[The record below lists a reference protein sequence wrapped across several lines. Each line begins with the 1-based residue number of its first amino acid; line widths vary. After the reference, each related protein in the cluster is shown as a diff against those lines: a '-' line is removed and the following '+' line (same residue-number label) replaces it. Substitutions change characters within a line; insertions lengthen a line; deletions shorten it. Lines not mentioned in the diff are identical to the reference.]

1 MTLNEISRR
10 NPIQAAVTTA
20 ALAAAF
26 ALIAVAFAQGSTRLA
41 IASLIG
47 LFAGVS
53 LYHASF
59 GFTAAWRRFA
69 LDRRGAGLRAQ
80 FLLIL
85 LTCAISFPLLENG
98 KAFGRP
104 VYGAVAPF
112 GISAALGA
120 FVFGIGMQFGG
131 SCASGTLFTAGGGNT
146 RMLVTLC
153 GFIAGSVIATAH
165 MPFWWSL
172 PDLPAYSLVNSLGAV
187 VAFAITALILA
198 AIAAYS
204 VLRERRR
211 HGSLEQA
218 PAGVHVVRGPWKER
232 AGAITI
238 AVVGIATLLTLSR
251 PWGITSAFALWGAKI
266 ADSLGWNVAQ
276 WDYWSGRAALLDRS
290 VFADATS
297 VMNFGIMIGALA
309 AASLAGLFA
318 PTFRLRPRDL
328 LLAVAGGLLMGY
340 GARLAYGCNIGAYIG
355 GIISGSLHGWGWL
368 IFGFIGSLAGLRAQS
383 ALARSWN
390 SNTA

>member
-1 MTLNEISRR
+1 MTLNEISRP
-10 NPIQAAVTTA
+10 NPIQAAVTAIAFVA
-20 ALAAAF
+20 AVGLIFLAY
-26 ALIAVAFAQGSTRLA
+26 AQGSARLA
-41 IASLIG
+41 VASVIG
-47 LFAGVS
+47 LFAGLA

-69 LDRRGAGLRAQ
+69 LEQRGAGLRAQ

-98 KAFGRP
+98 AAFGRP
-104 VYGAVAPF
+104 IYGAVAPF

-146 RMLVTLC
+146 RMLATLS
-153 GFIAGSVIATAH
+153 GFVAGSVIATAH

-172 PDLPAYSLVNSLGAV
+172 PDLPAYSLVESLGAV
-187 VAFAITALILA
+187 AAFAITAAALA
-198 AIAAYS
+198 TIAAYS
-204 VLRERRR
+204 IHRERRR
-211 HGSLEQA
+211 HGALEQT
-218 PAGVHVVRGPWKER
+218 PDDVHLLRGPWKKSW
-232 AGAITI
+232 GAIAI
-238 AVVGIATLLTLSR
+238 AAVGIATLLTLSR

-266 ADSLGWNVAQ
+266 ADGLGWNVAQ
-276 WDYWSGRAALLDRS
+276 WDYWSGRAALLERS
-290 VFADATS
+290 VLADATS

-328 LLAVAGGLLMGY
+328 ALAVAGGLLMGY
-340 GARLAYGCNIGAYIG
+340 GARLAYGCNIGAYLG

-368 IFGFIGSLAGLRAQS
+368 LFGFIGSLLGLRLQS
-383 ALARSWN
+383 VLVKPADGD
-390 SNTA
+390 TA